1 MTQIIVTIE
10 DISIAAGVI
19 QAIEKMKGVIN
30 TALYS
35 EAQVEKEEEH
45 KYSTRIQRLRGIAKG
60 VQSEKENDDRLN
72 YLLSK

>member
-10 DISIAAGVI
+10 DISIAAGVR

-30 TALYS
+30 TALYH
-35 EAQVEKEEEH
+35 EAQPKEKVEQR
-45 KYSTRIQRLRGIAKG
+45 YSTRIQRLRGIAKD
-60 VQSEKENDDRLN
+60 VHKEMENDDRLT

>member
-10 DISIAAGVI
+10 DISIAAGVR

-30 TALYS
+30 TALYH
-35 EAQVEKEEEH
+35 EAQSKEKV
-45 KYSTRIQRLRGIAKG
+45 KQRYSTRIQRLRGIAKA
-60 VQSEKENDDRLN
+60 VHKEMESDDRLT